1 MKSWRS
7 APISKTFQAPRY
19 SRVNIL
25 AKDPYFL
32 PFPYAYYFHLLVI
45 KNDQNRQI
53 WFQLARNSDMFEYLD
68 PPLTENIIDAK
79 KAGKNGRN

>member
-1 MKSWRS
+1 ML
-7 APISKTFQAPRY
+7 IIF
-19 SRVNIL
+19 I
-25 AKDPYFL
+25 
-32 PFPYAYYFHLLVI
+32 LVI